1 MMLGCFFTTNN
12 YINMTVSSVEFKL
25 KIDTTY
31 DYVVK

>member
-1 MMLGCFFTTNN
+1 MLGCFFVTNN
-12 YINMTVSSVEFKL
+12 YINMTVTSVEFKL